1 VVALCYYERGKIM
14 RQFKFGK
21 SYEELDIAGEIY
33 KLDLDDE
40 KIKQNQV
47 EIEKFYNEANKISN
61 IDTDGATTAEQHE
74 VFDKTKSLIKSLLD
88 QLLGEGSFD
97 KLYDQSGGS
106 LMNLIDLIYELA
118 DIIKEQSDK
127 RFEDKKN
134 KYIKTKES

>member
-1 VVALCYYERGKIM
+1 M